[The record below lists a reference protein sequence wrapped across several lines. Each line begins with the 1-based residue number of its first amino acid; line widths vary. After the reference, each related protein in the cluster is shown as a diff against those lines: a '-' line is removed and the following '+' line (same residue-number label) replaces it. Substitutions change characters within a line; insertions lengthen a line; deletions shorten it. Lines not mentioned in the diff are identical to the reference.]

1 MLQFS
6 VVRKLRNRLHVKVS
20 GHRFTEAEAA
30 YVEDTLLLNDAIVD
44 VTFYTRSSQIAIK
57 HNGDSDAVRDA
68 VFGLRDL
75 DLSEAPALNE
85 YSPRLVNKKYR
96 EMMINRTAVY

>member
-6 VVRKLRNRLHVKVS
+6 VVRKLRNRLHIKVT

-30 YVEDTLLLNDAIVD
+30 YVEDTLLLNDAILD
-44 VTFYTRSSQIAIK
+44 VTFYTRSSQIVIK
-57 HNGDSDAVRDA
+57 HTGDSESVRDA
-68 VFGLRDL
+68 VLGLRDL

-85 YSPRLVNKKYR
+85 YFR
-96 EMMINRTAVY
+96 AW